1 MWKLLEL
8 IVWKLCG
15 LWKFWRYILVAVVAF
30 YMGGCVVM
38 TCMVMSFSHNQ
49 IGVEELHTILSW
61 PIEALRS
68 I

>member
-15 LWKFWRYILVAVVAF
+15 LWKFWRYILVAVVSF
-30 YMGGCVVM
+30 YMGGCAVM
-38 TCMVMSFSHNQ
+38 TCMVYSFSHHQ
-49 IGVEELHTILSW
+49 IGVEELYTIISW